1 MLLCV
6 PQVEMPRARG
16 FTSRPKKK
24 KPEWLA
30 EPASEEP
37 ETTEKIDG
45 ARDEGT
51 SPTNIMQLEVMPPQ
65 SPGAVKR
72 REAAETFDYAMMAWE
87 EASEV
92 ADEARAKKRM
102 VRRLVDAKE
111 KRLEASYARKRK
123 KLLKNPWNRVR
134 RSYENV
140 IDDLEA
146 SLKCQAAATD
156 EAECEARAA
165 ICHVNVLQ
173 LEIARLKR
181 QLRKCSK

>member
-6 PQVEMPRARG
+6 PQVKMPRPRG
-16 FTSRPKKK
+16 LSSRPKKK
-24 KPEWLA
+24 KVEWLA
-30 EPASEEP
+30 DPPSEEP
-37 ETTEKIDG
+37 EEADKTDG
-45 ARDEGT
+45 ARDEGS
-51 SPTNIMQLEVMPPQ
+51 SPTNIMQLEVVPPE

-72 REAAETFDYAMMAWE
+72 KEAAETFDYAMIAWE
-87 EASEV
+87 AASEV

-102 VRRLVDAKE
+102 VQRFVEAKE

-123 KLLKNPWNRVR
+123 KPLKNPWNRVR

-146 SLKCQAAATD
+146 SLKCQAAATG

-181 QLRKCSK
+181 QLR

>member
-1 MLLCV
+1 
-6 PQVEMPRARG
+6 MPRARG

-45 ARDEGT
+45 ARDEGS

-87 EASEV
+87 VASEV

-102 VRRLVDAKE
+102 VRRLVDVSST
-111 KRLEASYARKRK
+111 R
-123 KLLKNPWNRVR
+123 R
-134 RSYENV
+134 RS
-140 IDDLEA
+140 A
-146 SLKCQAAATD
+146 
-156 EAECEARAA
+156 
-165 ICHVNVLQ
+165 
-173 LEIARLKR
+173 
-181 QLRKCSK
+181 LRRHTPGSVRSC